1 MKHSFLTKGKILL
14 FLTLIFIAGCAANT
28 TQQSSATSSPKKRKQ
43 LELIKQIEQ
52 KVHKEHLLAK
62 AKASAQQYD
71 YQKALTLLK
80 KSSILKDE
88 DIQNAIDTYE
98 KQKKNLVT
106 WPDNSKIPHLFFH
119 SLIVDPSKAF
129 DGDDM
134 AQGYQDYMV
143 TIAEFKNILNQLYEK
158 GFVLVSIQD
167 IAKLNKN
174 GKMVYQ
180 NIKLPSN
187 KKPLVLSQDDV
198 SYYEYMKNDGFAKNL
213 TLDANGNLTNTYIN
227 KKGKVVQGAYDLVPI
242 LDHFVDKHPDF
253 SYKGAKGIISLTGYN
268 GVLGYRTSES
278 QYGPNSDKPNP
289 NIKKDRQQAKK
300 VADAM
305 KQEGWEFAS
314 HTWGHLNAEKVS
326 LDLLKKDTSKWKQE
340 VEPIVGPT
348 ETIIFAFGSDIGD
361 WRQYSNNKYHYL
373 KSQGFDYYAN
383 VDASKITWSQLGLN
397 YFRQSRINV
406 DGLRMRGALTGE
418 NEVLEHFFNV
428 KLVFDSSRP
437 NAKTLI
443 H

>member
-14 FLTLIFIAGCAANT
+14 FLTLIFITGCAANAS
-28 TQQSSATSSPKKRKQ
+28 QQSSATSSPKKKEQ
-43 LELIKQIEQ
+43 IKQIEQ
-52 KVHKEHLLAK
+52 KEHILVK
-62 AKASAQQYD
+62 AKVLAQQYD
-71 YQKALTLLK
+71 YQKAITLLI
-80 KSSILKDE
+80 KSGISKDE

-134 AQGYQDYMV
+134 AQGYQEYMV
-143 TIAEFKNILNQLYEK
+143 TIDEFKNILNQLYEK

-174 GKMVYQ
+174 GEMVYQ

-213 TLDANGNLTNTYIN
+213 TLDANGNVTNTYIN
-227 KKGKVVQGAYDLVPI
+227 GKGKVVQGAYDLVPI
-242 LDHFVDKHPDF
+242 VDNFVGKHPDF
-253 SYKGAKGIISLTGYN
+253 SYKGAKGVISLTGYN

-278 QYGPNSDKPNP
+278 DYGPNSDKPNP
-289 NIKKDRQQAKK
+289 NIKKDRQQARK
-300 VADAM
+300 VAEAM
-305 KQEGWEFAS
+305 KQKGWKFAS

-348 ETIIFAFGSDIGD
+348 DTIIFAFGSDIGD
-361 WRQYSNNKYHYL
+361 WGQYSNNKYRYL

-383 VDASKITWSQLGLN
+383 VDASKTTWSQLGPN
-397 YFRQSRINV
+397 YFRQARINV
-406 DGLRMRGALTGE
+406 DGLRMREALTGE
-418 NEVLEHFFNV
+418 NDVLKHFFDV

-437 NAKTLI
+437 KAKTFI